1 MRVGMGYDV
10 HRLTEGRELI
20 LGGVKIP
27 YEKGLL
33 GHSDA
38 DVLVHAVMDAL
49 LGAAALGDIG
59 KHFPDTDPEYEGIS
73 SIQLLEKVAAL
84 LEEQKYLIENIDA
97 TIIAQRPKMLPHI
110 EYMRKN
116 IADALRISVEQVS
129 IKATT
134 EEGLGF
140 TGTGEGISAQ
150 AVCLLEKLMNYS
162 SFDVTPGSR
171 PCESCAGCWNQE
183 STQQ

>member
-10 HRLTEGRELI
+10 HRLVEGRELI

-38 DVLVHAVMDAL
+38 DVLVHAIMDAL

-59 KHFPDTDPEYEGIS
+59 QHFPDTAKEYEGAD
-73 SIQLLEKVAAL
+73 SIVLLKKVKELIEEKMYV
-84 LEEQKYLIENIDA
+84 IENIDA
-97 TIIAQRPKMLPHI
+97 TIIAQKPKLSAYREEMK
-110 EYMRKN
+110 KN
-116 IADALRISVEQVS
+116 ICKALDISEEQVN

-140 TGTGEGISAQ
+140 TGSGEGISAQ
-150 AVCLLEKLMNYS
+150 AICSLTTIANFSYEVGNSEN
-162 SFDVTPGSR
+162 
-171 PCESCAGCWNQE
+171 SCAGCSGCKRAQ
-183 STQQ
+183 

>member
-1 MRVGMGYDV
+1 MRIGMGYDV

-20 LGGVKIP
+20 LGGVTIP

-38 DVLVHAVMDAL
+38 DVVVHAIMDAL

-59 KHFPDTDPEYEGIS
+59 QHFPDTDPAYKGIS
-73 SIQLLEKVAAL
+73 SIAL
-84 LEEQKYLIENIDA
+84 LEHVGKLLSDHQYVIGNIDA
-97 TIIAQRPKMLPHI
+97 TIIAQRPKLAPYREEM
-110 EYMRKN
+110 MQNVAK
-116 IADALRISVEQVS
+116 ALQIDRSQVN

-140 TGTGEGISAQ
+140 TGTGEGISSQ
-150 AVCLLEKLMNYS
+150 AICLLEEVENYRYSDVMN
-162 SFDVTPGSR
+162 DGTGCPG
-171 PCESCAGCWNQE
+171 CGGCVK
-183 STQQ
+183 

>member
-10 HRLTEGRELI
+10 HRLVEDRKLI
-20 LGGVKIP
+20 LGGVEIP

-38 DVLVHAVMDAL
+38 DVLLHAIMDAL

-59 KHFPDTDPEYEGIS
+59 KHFPDTDPAYKGIS
-73 SIQLLEKVAAL
+73 SIKLLEHVGKL
-84 LEEQKYLIENIDA
+84 LEEQNYVVGNIDA
-97 TIIAQRPKMLPHI
+97 TIIAQRPKMAPHI
-110 EYMRKN
+110 PQMRANVAK
-116 IADALRISVEQVS
+116 ALQIEESQIN

-140 TGTGEGISAQ
+140 TGTGEGISSQ
-150 AVCLLEKLMNYS
+150 AICALIPVANYAYE
-162 SFDVTPGSR
+162 DVMQMPKGCPG
-171 PCESCAGCWNQE
+171 CDCQK
-183 STQQ
+183 